1 MNGLYIDQ
9 SSIVVHADKGLLSN
23 SVIKYRPGRNV
34 QFKSQIGDSSKYIHI
49 AGCRGEIIPYYANE
63 DNRTGA
69 IIEKGHIYLNSV
81 PTIEIFF
88 NGQYFQVHNVGFN
101 SIILG
106 T

>member
-1 MNGLYIDQ
+1 MNGLYINQ
-9 SSIVVHADKGLLSN
+9 SSIAVHADKGLLSN
-23 SVIKYRPGRNV
+23 GVIKYRPGRNV

-49 AGCRGEIIPYYANE
+49 AGCKGEIMPYYVYE
-63 DNRTGA
+63 DSRTGA

-88 NGQYFQVHNVGFN
+88 NGHYIHVHNVGFS

-106 T
+106 K